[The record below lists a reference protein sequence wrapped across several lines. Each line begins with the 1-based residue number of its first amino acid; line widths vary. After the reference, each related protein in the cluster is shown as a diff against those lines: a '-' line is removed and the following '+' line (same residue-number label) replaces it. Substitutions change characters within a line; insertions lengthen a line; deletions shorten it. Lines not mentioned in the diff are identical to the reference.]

1 MDKKILKALS
11 LVTQLALSM
20 AVPIFLCTFA
30 GIGLDRLFGTSPF
43 FLLVLILLGIGG
55 GFRSVYILTKTFY
68 SGEDTYIDVNKYKRK
83 GEDKV
88 EKRD

>member
-1 MDKKILKALS
+1 MDKKVLKALS

-43 FLLVLILLGIGG
+43 FFAGA
-55 GFRSVYILTKTFY
+55 Y
-68 SGEDTYIDVNKYKRK
+68 SAWHRRRFQECLYTYKKFL
-83 GEDKV
+83 
-88 EKRD
+88 